1 MLAYQVIA
9 RKWRPKEFDELV
21 GQNHVSQTL
30 LNALRGHRLHHA
42 LLFTG
47 PRGTGKTSS
56 ARILAKSLRCPNA
69 VDYVPCHKCTECE
82 DIALGRSLNVIE
94 IDGASN
100 NGVDAIRELIETVGY
115 MPSTGKYK
123 LYIIDEVHMLST
135 SAFNALLKTLEEP
148 PEHVIFVMATTE
160 AHKIPNTILSRCQR
174 YDFRRIPIRLISE
187 RLKMICDADG
197 IAADKDALW
206 MIAKQAEG
214 SMRDSQ
220 SLLDQV
226 ITFSGK
232 ILTSEKVIEVLGLTD
247 RTLLLEAMSAM
258 IARDAQLVLEVLKK
272 ILLAGYDPRI
282 FVQDFLEEARHLL
295 LVKLAENDPGAL
307 LDLPESELE
316 ALKALGTKA
325 SSEDIHLL
333 FDMALKGAA
342 DLLRSQDPQVLL
354 EMLFLRM
361 SQAPRI
367 ESLEKLLAGSVS
379 VSAPAPVH
387 VHSRQSTSPADS
399 SRSQPTANV
408 VSPRSP
414 STPTATVTETRPD
427 PGSGDIGERWSALVQ
442 KIKGVNPMVGAKL
455 ENSFLSELKGKSLI
469 VGVSPKLKF
478 LFEQMNTPDFRKKV
492 VNYVATFWGPGFD
505 VEIRVIDGGTNSVDA
520 SAPAPTIT
528 ATLTPKALDQKKQNE
543 ETERTRQQIEDHP
556 MVRTTKN
563 LFKTEIKSIK
573 ESK

>member
-1 MLAYQVIA
+1 MAYQVIA

-30 LNALRGHRLHHA
+30 LNALRGQRLHHA

-69 VDYVPCHKCTECE
+69 IDFVPCHKCSECE
-82 DIALGRSLNVIE
+82 DIALGRSLNVVE

-115 MPSTGKYK
+115 MPSTGKFK

-197 IAADKDALW
+197 VQADKDALW

-232 ILTSEKVIEVLGLTD
+232 TLTAEKVIDVLGLTD
-247 RTLLLEAMSAM
+247 RTLLLEALTAI
-258 IARDAQLVLEVLKK
+258 IARDAKQVLAVLKK

-282 FVQDFLEEARHLL
+282 FVQDFLEETRHLL
-295 LVKLAENDPGAL
+295 LVKLAESDPGTL
-307 LDLPESELE
+307 LDLPESEIE
-316 ALKALGTKA
+316 ALKALGSQA
-325 SSEDIHLL
+325 SNEDIHLL

-361 SQAPRI
+361 SQAPKI
-367 ESLEKLLAGSVS
+367 ESLEMLLSGSGQAGTLARQLPPVAQARPTSTSPHTPVIA
-379 VSAPAPVH
+379 APAPAVT
-387 VHSRQSTSPADS
+387 QPG
-399 SRSQPTANV
+399 PTAS
-408 VSPRSP
+408 SPL
-414 STPTATVTETRPD
+414 PD
-427 PGSGDIGERWSALVQ
+427 TGSIADRWSALVQ

-455 ENSFLSELKGKSLI
+455 ENSFLSELKGKTLI

-505 VEIRVIDGGTNSVDA
+505 VEIRVMEGGVNSVDA
-520 SAPAPTIT
+520 AAPAPVTT
-528 ATLTPKALDQKKQNE
+528 TTLTPKALDQKKQNE

-556 MVRTTKN
+556 MVRSTKS